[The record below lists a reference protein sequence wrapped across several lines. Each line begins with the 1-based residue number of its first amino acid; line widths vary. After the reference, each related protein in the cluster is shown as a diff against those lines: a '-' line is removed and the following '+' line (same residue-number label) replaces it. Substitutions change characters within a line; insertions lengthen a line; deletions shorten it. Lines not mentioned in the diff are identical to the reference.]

1 MSGFAV
7 RPYRCDQVA
16 IEERLREELQAARVA
31 FDSSTVQFK
40 RIIKHCKK
48 LRLRSNRKH
57 GFQQTEEHVTVK
69 ESLIIHPEAIV
80 KYRQAFEKL
89 NNFILYGQLPELP
102 ELTFFNDRP
111 LKNSNGDRRR

>member
-1 MSGFAV
+1 MRS
-7 RPYRCDQVA
+7 VA
-16 IEERLREELQAARVA
+16 IEERLREELQAAQVA

-57 GFQQTEEHVTVK
+57 GFQPTEEHVTVK
-69 ESLIIHPEAIV
+69 ESLLIHREAIV
-80 KYRQAFEKL
+80 QYRQAFEKL

-102 ELTFFNDRP
+102 EGYILERSP
-111 LKNSNGDRRR
+111 PEERRG